1 VVSAV
6 KSERDLNRAK
16 AAGRATREALRKRR
30 EEAKPINWAERIA
43 VVRDH
48 LDHLDREERS

>member
-1 VVSAV
+1 MSAV